1 MNPVAGLITLL
12 SLIGTANINRAEWVV
27 HVPRGKEAVQRMA
40 EDHGLEVLGEVLP
53 DTFEYH
59 VRPGV
64 SNARGKR
71 SVVDHQLY
79 DRQLHHVE
87 KRILTHSDVNWAER
101 QEPKV
106 CSLPTFL
113 KRTMCNIKMYLGVP
127 HPSM

>member
-1 MNPVAGLITLL
+1 MNLVTGVITLL
-12 SLIGTANINRAEWVV
+12 SLIGTANVNRAEWVV
-27 HVPRGKEAVQRMA
+27 HVPKGKEAVQRMA

-59 VRPGV
+59 VRPAV
-64 SNARGKR
+64 SNVRGKR
-71 SVVDHQLY
+71 SVDQQLS

-106 CSLPTFL
+106 CSHSLHF
-113 KRTMCNIKMYLGVP
+113 
-127 HPSM
+127 